1 MHSWLGNW
9 TMENRERSS
18 EEKRE
23 IKHDYMISN
32 CLSNLLS
39 PLMFSVTLLELQM
52 LVAARTPRTAR
63 KVLML
68 MTRLDYTLCVVT
80 TGLIL
85 CSPSSPAW
93 SPEPGI
99 IPTPTLPWLL
109 YRSVQRGG
117 KISRLEKICQIKYF
131 FQNLWKIKN

>member
-1 MHSWLGNW
+1 MF
-9 TMENRERSS
+9 
-18 EEKRE
+18 
-23 IKHDYMISN
+23 SN
-32 CLSNLLS
+32 FLSNLLS

-93 SPEPGI
+93 SHRNNSHPHLALAAI
-99 IPTPTLPWLL
+99 
-109 YRSVQRGG
+109 SVSSER
-117 KISRLEKICQIKYF
+117 
-131 FQNLWKIKN
+131 WKN